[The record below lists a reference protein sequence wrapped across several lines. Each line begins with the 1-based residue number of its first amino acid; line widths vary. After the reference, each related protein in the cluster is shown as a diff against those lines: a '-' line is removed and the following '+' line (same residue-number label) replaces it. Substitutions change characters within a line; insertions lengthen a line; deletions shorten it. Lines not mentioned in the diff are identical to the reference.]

1 MAAKKKSAPAPSAD
15 MGLLT
20 DLLDRVT
27 GKESSLALDLDDVG
41 VDLGEGRKVVL
52 RGRVRLSLSS
62 LK

>member
-1 MAAKKKSAPAPSAD
+1 MATKKKSKPAPGAD
-15 MGLLT
+15 MGILT
-20 DLLDRVT
+20 DLLERVT
-27 GKESSLALDLDDVG
+27 GKESTLALDLDDVG